1 MLKKDA
7 REPYKENGVAQC
19 FQGLRR
25 FCFQTRD
32 TIHLFYQL
40 FFFTMW
46 SQPNHSLA
54 MPTRIRKLLR
64 AVAERHMSNKK
75 GCCLHTSMTQQPFL
89 FAAWLNCDT
98 SCQNC
103 HSIFY

>member
-32 TIHLFYQL
+32 IICKFPQKINIDFNIFLNNSNRQYADV
-40 FFFTMW
+40 W
-46 SQPNHSLA
+46 SMKTTSPFALYKSPHA
-54 MPTRIRKLLR
+54 W
-64 AVAERHMSNKK
+64 
-75 GCCLHTSMTQQPFL
+75 HTQK
-89 FAAWLNCDT
+89 
-98 SCQNC
+98 
-103 HSIFY
+103 